1 MIFCFLVGEHLLR
14 RRESMKYKKWFILT
28 IPSMLAVGKTSF
40 LLCIERFFNV
50 FFHIVRL
57 FARVRCISPLN
68 VRTHASEHVLL
79 KDTYFCAG
87 IVKLLAIIRLF
98 SSLGFQTTFFQ
109 TTLNALCIVSRSLP
123 DGWIEVAKYHHSYP
137 YMSHSQMLGKFEYTL
152 PAKFWRL
159 VGCTEMLSW

>member
-1 MIFCFLVGEHLLR
+1 MFPCGGT
-14 RRESMKYKKWFILT
+14 FIT
-28 IPSMLAVGKTSF
+28 EKRVNEIHKVIHFDNSIYATCRKNVILALHRTV
-40 LLCIERFFNV
+40 FNV

-87 IVKLLAIIRLF
+87 IAKLHAIIRLF

-137 YMSHSQMLGKFEYTL
+137 YM
-152 PAKFWRL
+152 
-159 VGCTEMLSW
+159 

>member
-1 MIFCFLVGEHLLR
+1 MILCFLVGGHLLR
-14 RRESMKYKKWFILT
+14 RRESMKYTKWFILT
-28 IPSMLAVGKTSF
+28 IPSTLPVGKTSF

-50 FFHIVRL
+50 FFHIVNL

-87 IVKLLAIIRLF
+87 IVKLLAIIRFF

-123 DGWIEVAKYHHSYP
+123 DGWIDFCRACVKTKNITMPSKTSDTLAKHNIFCEKP
-137 YMSHSQMLGKFEYTL
+137 QMLT
-152 PAKFWRL
+152 W
-159 VGCTEMLSW
+159 S